1 MFPVSLPTRAGL
13 ERVLLVMYYESLG
26 VARLL
31 ARGAHGETGR
41 VIVHYEQLLM
51 EKNMSGY
58 SATMRM
64 ERAQKP
70 EVNRCGDCGVEISDS
85 QILCQKCIK
94 NEVDFR
100 GGFQIQSG
108 ESQ

>member
-1 MFPVSLPTRAGL
+1 MAGYGTAMKL
-13 ERVLLVMYYESLG
+13 QKS
-26 VARLL
+26 
-31 ARGAHGETGR
+31 
-41 VIVHYEQLLM
+41 
-51 EKNMSGY
+51 
-58 SATMRM
+58 
-64 ERAQKP
+64 QKP

>member
-1 MFPVSLPTRAGL
+1 MFHPWLGTDQSGL
-13 ERVLLVMYYESLG
+13 RI
-26 VARLL
+26 A
-31 ARGAHGETGR
+31 
-41 VIVHYEQLLM
+41 VHYEQLLM

-85 QILCQKCIK
+85 QILCQDCLWSQIDGKAYDEKTISGECIK
-94 NEVDFR
+94 KGSN
-100 GGFQIQSG
+100 G
-108 ESQ
+108 EMEKY

>member
-1 MFPVSLPTRAGL
+1 MYHPIRRSKTRDRLFPVSLPTRAGL

-51 EKNMSGY
+51 EKYDGGIRYANEDGQGDE
-58 SATMRM
+58 TLLQCMRC
-64 ERAQKP
+64 
-70 EVNRCGDCGVEISDS
+70 VWNGDR
-85 QILCQKCIK
+85 KH
-94 NEVDFR
+94 
-100 GGFQIQSG
+100 
-108 ESQ
+108 